1 MRLQRL
7 DKLHNEKSATQESSS
22 SAWYACRFVPK
33 LLVTPI
39 VQSRSGAMSM
49 NGYRTSISI
58 SSSSEIIPWVEIGY
72 DSGGIFDNIRI
83 KPEDTLAAIDADHT
97 TGLYVYLRICPE
109 WFNQDYW
116 EKPGEISPYDNH
128 GLETDLLT
136 GEMMP
141 GVGQREPVADVT
153 GFLDG
158 VYFWHGR
165 HNP

>member
-33 LLVTPI
+33 LLVTP
-39 VQSRSGAMSM
+39 
-49 NGYRTSISI
+49 
-58 SSSSEIIPWVEIGY
+58 
-72 DSGGIFDNIRI
+72 
-83 KPEDTLAAIDADHT
+83 
-97 TGLYVYLRICPE
+97 
-109 WFNQDYW
+109 YW